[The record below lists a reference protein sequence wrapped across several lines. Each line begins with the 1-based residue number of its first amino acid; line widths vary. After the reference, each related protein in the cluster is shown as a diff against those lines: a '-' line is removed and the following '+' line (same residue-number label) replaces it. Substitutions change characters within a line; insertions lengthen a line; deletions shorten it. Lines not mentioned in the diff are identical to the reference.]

1 MCLSQA
7 HHLDNTY
14 CVLRL
19 NAGSRSGSAGS
30 GLPLSRPFITLRLT
44 LSFSTYHY
52 RAKQPLACW
61 SPFSFL
67 VSPTRRGL
75 GCELSEGRNSG
86 LITPGSATATT
97 RKLSPKRALQW
108 GREMEESGLV
118 LVSGF
123 GTEQNEAA
131 ANWHMGHGQEEE
143 VWVGRKKNVGLV
155 FDIKGLKHQQAEY
168 GQWWGD
174 VSFCSDV
181 YCKEPIALGHIL
193 LVTSIATLCCLALGS
208 SV

>member
-1 MCLSQA
+1 MLCSFSISYSLLPSNLFWLHFFFSFLFPFPLPPFLPFFPSFPPPFIFFLSQTLQWQMCLSQA

-52 RAKQPLACW
+52 RAKQPLACR
-61 SPFSFL
+61 SPSSFL

-86 LITPGSATATT
+86 PITPGSATATT
-97 RKLSPKRALQW
+97 GKLSPKRALQ
-108 GREMEESGLV
+108 
-118 LVSGF
+118 
-123 GTEQNEAA
+123 
-131 ANWHMGHGQEEE
+131 
-143 VWVGRKKNVGLV
+143 
-155 FDIKGLKHQQAEY
+155 
-168 GQWWGD
+168 
-174 VSFCSDV
+174 
-181 YCKEPIALGHIL
+181 
-193 LVTSIATLCCLALGS
+193 
-208 SV
+208 